1 MSVSLQK
8 GQKIS
13 LTKGGSGLN
22 RVMVGLGWDE
32 AQPTVT
38 GFRALFSAAPQ
49 AIDCDASAILCGDNG
64 KVILC
69 FARAH
74 VHTLM
79 LAYTHTQQAQP
90 TTLGHYFSAVAKM
103 FERDNERLQAA
114 YRTVNVS
121 PMGAGAITTSGFQL
135 NRETMCELLGFDS
148 VMENA
153 YDCISAS
160 DYVAEAASAVAI
172 YALDY
177 GRLINNLLYWSA
189 QEYGF
194 LKTFRLYVG
203 ISSIMPQKRNP
214 TLFEHLRSFSS
225 GVYGDC
231 QKVLVMQHNST
242 YEDDLD
248 HMDSVSTLN
257 AAIDTMATLSNSLYN
272 AVVTMKIDAEKLE
285 KNPLVLSVVRES
297 VQFG

>member
-1 MSVSLQK
+1 MFFLMEKWLIQNAGECASNLHIGRSRNDIGSAQARQGIRASLLHL
-8 GQKIS
+8 IES
-13 LTKGGSGLN
+13 LNHLTEG
-22 RVMVGLGWDE
+22 
-32 AQPTVT
+32 
-38 GFRALFSAAPQ
+38 
-49 AIDCDASAILCGDNG
+49 
-64 KVILC
+64 ILC

-135 NRETMCELLGFDS
+135 NREAMCELLGFDS

-257 AAIDTMATLSNSLYN
+257 AAIDTMAALSNSLYN